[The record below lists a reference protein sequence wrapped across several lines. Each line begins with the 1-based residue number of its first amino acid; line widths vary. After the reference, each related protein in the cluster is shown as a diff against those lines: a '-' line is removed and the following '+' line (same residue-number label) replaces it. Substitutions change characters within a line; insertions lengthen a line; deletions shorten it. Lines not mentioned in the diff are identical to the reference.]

1 MYYYNQNGWMDG
13 WNYKYTNLLPC
24 MSLRVKP
31 KNRQG
36 LDLRGQ
42 GHIKFGLDD
51 YITACRLVCVFE
63 EVHLAVSSFLITI
76 LKQLKVTSERPLRRC
91 AWRKKAP
98 MHNN

>member
-1 MYYYNQNGWMDG
+1 MDG

-31 KNRQG
+31 KKTAKAWILEANA
-36 LDLRGQ
+36 
-42 GHIKFGLDD
+42 IKFGLDD

>member
-1 MYYYNQNGWMDG
+1 LHEFKGEA
-13 WNYKYTNLLPC
+13 KKTA
-24 MSLRVKP
+24 KP
-31 KNRQG
+31 WILEAKA
-36 LDLRGQ
+36 
-42 GHIKFGLDD
+42 IKFGLGD